1 MERSTFS
8 VAFYVRKT
16 RTNKHGEAA
25 IVVRIT
31 VDGTRADLAAQK
43 MVNPKLWD
51 TARGKA
57 YERTPLTR
65 ELNMYLDSVRAKLI
79 RIHRDMEQDDA
90 QNVTVQAIV
99 DRYLG
104 KDKPER
110 HTLMELFRE
119 HNEKCR
125 ALSGIDMAPA
135 TILRYETS
143 LRHTEQLMQHTYRK
157 QDMYLDELNRQ
168 FIMDYEFY
176 LKSVRRCNHNSATKY
191 LKNFKKIVRLA
202 LDKEWL
208 EKDPF
213 AGVKFKFEQVDRDF
227 LEMHEV
233 EKLLQK
239 QIDIPRMAQVWDV
252 FAFCCF
258 TGLAFTD
265 VKQLTPD
272 HIATDVHGA
281 KWIRK
286 PRQKTRNMC
295 NIPLLEAPL
304 QILDKYKTTP
314 YCQTHGVLLPV
325 LWWQKMNV
333 YLKELA
339 DICGI
344 RKQISTHTAR
354 HTFAPCMLANGV
366 SMESVAKMLGHSDT
380 KMTRHP
386 YSYISWRF
394 CCPAAPKSRLS
405 GLFPR
410 CSARC

>member
-1 MERSTFS
+1 MGRSTFS

-16 RTNKHGEAA
+16 RMNKHGQAA
-25 IVVRIT
+25 IVVRVT
-31 VDGTRADLAAQK
+31 VNGIRADLAAQK
-43 MVNPKLWD
+43 LVNPKLWD
-51 TARGKA
+51 TAKGKA

-79 RIHRDMEQDDA
+79 RIHRDMEEDDA
-90 QNVTVQAIV
+90 QNVTAQAVIH
-99 DRYLG
+99 RYLG

-119 HNEKCR
+119 HNERCR

-135 TILRYETS
+135 TVLRYETS
-143 LRHTEQLMQHTYRK
+143 LRHTEQFLLHIYRK
-157 QDMYLDELNRQ
+157 QDIYLDELNRQ
-168 FIMDYEFY
+168 FMMDYEFY

-202 LDKEWL
+202 LLDKEWL
-208 EKDPF
+208 DKDPF
-213 AGVKFKFEQVDRDF
+213 SGIKFKFEQVERDF

-233 EKLLQK
+233 EKLRRK
-239 QIDIPRMAQVWDV
+239 QIDIPRLEQVRDV
-252 FAFCCF
+252 FVFCCY

-265 VKQLTPD
+265 VKQLTQD
-272 HIATDVHGA
+272 HIATDIHGA

-286 PRQKTRNMC
+286 PRQKTGNVC
-295 NIPLLEAPL
+295 HIPLLEVPL
-304 QILDKYKTTP
+304 KILDKYKAAP

-325 LWWQKMNV
+325 LCNQKMNA

-344 RKQISTHTAR
+344 RKQISTHMSQ
-354 HTFAPCMLANGV
+354 HTFATCMLANGV

-380 KMTRHP
+380 KMTRH
-386 YSYISWRF
+386 Y
-394 CCPAAPKSRLS
+394 
-405 GLFPR
+405 
-410 CSARC
+410 ARILDSTVYREMQNVQGALRRSDR

>member
-99 DRYLG
+99 NRYLG

-176 LKSVRRCNHNSATKY
+176 LKSVRRCNHHSATKY

-252 FAFCCF
+252 FVFCCF
-258 TGLAFTD
+258 TGLAYAD
-265 VKQLTPD
+265 VKKLTHND
-272 HIATDVHGA
+272 IHTDERGDM
-281 KWIRK
+281 WIIDK
-286 PRQKTRNMC
+286 RQKTGTQFR
-295 NIPLLEAPL
+295 I
-304 QILDKYKTTP
+304 K
-314 YCQTHGVLLPV
+314 LLPV
-325 LWWQKMNV
+325 A
-333 YLKELA
+333 KELA
-339 DICGI
+339 TRYRRLMLPGDKAFPVKDRDSMNMSLRQVARHAGLSFSPTI
-344 RKQISTHTAR
+344 HEAR
-354 HTFAPCMLANGV
+354 HTFSTTVTLSQGV
-366 SMESVAKMLGHSDT
+366 PLETVSKMLGHKHITTTQIYAKITND
-380 KMTRHP
+380 KIGRDMD
-386 YSYISWRF
+386 
-394 CCPAAPKSRLS
+394 ALS
-405 GLFPR
+405 EKIADKFR
-410 CSARC
+410 MAQ